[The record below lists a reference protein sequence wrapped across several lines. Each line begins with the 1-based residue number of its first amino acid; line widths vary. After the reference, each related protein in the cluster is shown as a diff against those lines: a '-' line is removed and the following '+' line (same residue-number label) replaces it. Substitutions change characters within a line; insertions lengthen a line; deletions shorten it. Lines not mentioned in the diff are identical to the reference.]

1 MGFLSN
7 MKKNLTGSW
16 ADVQVEVSGPT
27 ARGGML
33 PVRVHV
39 QVKDSDILVDRV
51 LAELVCEEVIDVRG
65 AAGAN
70 WSSGNDSTNVQSESR
85 ESMHSHELVL
95 ASAQQMA
102 AGSTATFEGYLPI
115 PTQAPPSAN
124 GRYAQF
130 SWSVRGR
137 LDMKGND
144 PDSGWQHLE
153 VS

>member
-16 ADVQVEVSGPT
+16 ADVQIEVAGAT
-27 ARGGML
+27 TRGGTL

-39 QVKDSDILVDRV
+39 QVKDSDIVVDRV
-51 LAELVCEEVIDVRG
+51 IVELQCEEVIDVRG
-65 AAGAN
+65 AAGTN
-70 WSSGNDSTNVQSESR
+70 WSSNSGSTSMQSESR
-85 ESMHSHELVL
+85 VSVHSHELVL

-102 AGSTATFEGYLPI
+102 AGSSATFEGQLPI
-115 PTQAPPSAN
+115 TTQAPPTAN
-124 GRYAQF
+124 GRHARF
-130 SWSVRGR
+130 NWEVRGR

-144 PDSGWQHLE
+144 PDSGWQHVE